1 MRQAVLGVGL
11 FLAPIAWFASLE
23 ANFALAPLA
32 CTGRGKSALLLVS
45 ACALILA
52 MTGGLLGWT
61 QRSFHRRLAFAGA
74 AMSLLFALVIV
85 AQAIPNLL
93 LGGCE

>member
-1 MRQAVLGVGL
+1 MKRAVLGTGL

-32 CTGRGKSALLLVS
+32 CAGHGKSMLLLVS
-45 ACALILA
+45 AAALGLSVA
-52 MTGGLLGWT
+52 SGLLAWT
-61 QRSFHRRLAFAGA
+61 QRKFYRRLAVSGTVI
-74 AMSLLFALVIV
+74 STLFSLVIV
-85 AQAIPNLL
+85 AQAIPNLM